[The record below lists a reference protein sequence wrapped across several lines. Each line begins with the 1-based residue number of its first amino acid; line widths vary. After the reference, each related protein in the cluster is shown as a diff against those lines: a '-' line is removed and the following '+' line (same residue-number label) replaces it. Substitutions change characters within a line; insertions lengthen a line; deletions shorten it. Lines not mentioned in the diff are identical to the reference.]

1 LSRLRNRVIKRQNK
15 GCNALET
22 FGDGLQTFFCAK
34 IAGELTLLVLAGQT
48 IRYSAEKRQF

>member
-1 LSRLRNRVIKRQNK
+1 MSRLRNRVIKRQNK